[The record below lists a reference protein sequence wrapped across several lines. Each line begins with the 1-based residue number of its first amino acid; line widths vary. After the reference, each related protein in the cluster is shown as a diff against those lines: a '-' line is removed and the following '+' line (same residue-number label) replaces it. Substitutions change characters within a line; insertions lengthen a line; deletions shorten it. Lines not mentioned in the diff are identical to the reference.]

1 MIEAIN
7 KFDHQ
12 LFLLIHQ
19 WRNLF
24 LDETMPFITS
34 KWIWIPLYAILI
46 YLIWRRFGNQTIT
59 IIFTI
64 SVLILLSDQTSN
76 LIKNEV
82 ARLRPC
88 HDPTLQQLI
97 TTPAGCGGFYGF
109 VSAHAANSFALATFL
124 FLLSAAQ
131 KGFSNVK
138 KRRLWALLFPW
149 ALLICWSRIY
159 MGVHFPFDLLGGCFI
174 GAFYAS
180 ILYMAYQMVPKISN

>member
-46 YLIWRRFGNQTIT
+46 YLIWKRFGNQTII

-76 LIKNEV
+76 FIKNEV

-88 HDPTLQQLI
+88 HNPTLQQLI
-97 TTPAGCGGFYGF
+97 TTPAGCGGSYGF

-124 FLLSAAQ
+124 FLLSSAQ

-138 KRRLWALLFPW
+138 KRGVWALLFPW

-174 GAFYAS
+174 GTFYAS
-180 ILYMAYQMVPKISN
+180 VLYMVYQMVPKISK

>member
-46 YLIWRRFGNQTIT
+46 YLIWKRFGNQTLT
-59 IIFTI
+59 IIITI
-64 SVLILLSDQTSN
+64 SVLILLTDQTSN

-124 FLLSAAQ
+124 FLLSSAQ

-138 KRRLWALLFPW
+138 KRGVWALLFPW

-159 MGVHFPFDLLGGCFI
+159 VGVHFPFDLLGGCLV
-174 GAFYAS
+174 GAFYAFM
-180 ILYMAYQMVPKISN
+180 LYMIYQKMPKVLN

>member
-34 KWIWIPLYAILI
+34 KWIWIPLYVILI
-46 YLIWRRFGNQTIT
+46 YLIWKRFSNQTLTIIIT
-59 IIFTI
+59 IC
-64 SVLILLSDQTSN
+64 VLILLSDQTSN

-124 FLLSAAQ
+124 FLLSSAQ

-138 KRRLWALLFPW
+138 KRGVWALLFPW

-159 MGVHFPFDLLGGCFI
+159 VGVHFPFDLLGGCLV
-174 GAFYAS
+174 GAFYACM
-180 ILYMAYQMVPKISN
+180 LYMIYQKMPKVLK

>member
-88 HDPTLQQLI
+88 HDRNLQQLI